1 MPPTNVEAELR
12 EIHTLLARS
21 GALIEGIAEK
31 LEEAKAERSALER
44 RITELERQQ
53 TLESGEK
60 AGAERA
66 ASKADKY
73 IGYFFSAVGV
83 ISTLIG
89 AAWALFIRGE
99 K

>member
-1 MPPTNVEAELR
+1 MPPANVEAELR
-12 EIHTLLARS
+12 EIHAMLARS

-60 AGAERA
+60 AGAEKA
-66 ASKADKY
+66 AGKADKY
-73 IGYFFSAVGV
+73 IGYFFSAIGV
-83 ISTLIG
+83 ISTLIA